1 MLVDAGAT
9 GVLLGHSERRQYFG
23 ENDEA
28 LADKVPAALAA
39 GLEPIL
45 CVGETGA
52 EREAGETERRLTVQ
66 VTRALADIGTVQ
78 LPGLTV
84 AYEPVWAIGTGLTA
98 TPEIA
103 QAAHAH
109 IRSVLA
115 ELFGDEAA
123 QGVRIQYG
131 GSMKP
136 ANAAELL
143 AQPDIDGGL
152 IGGASPGRRRLRGD
166 RRGRRAAGLMPLVAL
181 VILDGFGLAP
191 PGPGNAVELARTPV
205 FDDLWARFPHTT
217 LAASGRAVGP
227 AGRPDGELRG
237 RAPDDRRRA
246 GTCARISCA
255 CPTPSP
261 TARSPTTRRS
271 WPLRAAPGMPA
282 PGCT

>member
-1 MLVDAGAT
+1 MAQREEARTPFVAGNWKMHKLRSEARAFAEALATRIDELDEVDLAVAPTFLCLSVGADVLAPLGVGVRGQNGHAAPTGAFTGEVSMTMLVDAGAT

-23 ENDEA
+23 EDDEA
-28 LADKVPAALAA
+28 LSDKVPAALAA

-45 CVGETGA
+45 CVGETGP
-52 EREAGETERRLTVQ
+52 ERESGETERRLTVQ
-66 VTRALADIGTVQ
+66 VTRALANIGAVQ

-152 IGGASPGRRRLRGD
+152 IGGASLVVD
-166 RRGRRAAGLMPLVAL
+166 DFVAIAAA
-181 VILDGFGLAP
+181 
-191 PGPGNAVELARTPV
+191 
-205 FDDLWARFPHTT
+205 
-217 LAASGRAVGP
+217 
-227 AGRPDGELRG
+227 
-237 RAPDDRRRA
+237 
-246 GTCARISCA
+246 
-255 CPTPSP
+255 
-261 TARSPTTRRS
+261 
-271 WPLRAAPGMPA
+271 AAPRG
-282 PGCT
+282 